1 MVASS
6 LWPRHSQT
14 HHEGIMEGDFCTTDG
29 ARRIK
34 LKIQEY
40 WRDRG
45 YDVAI
50 DLVEEGFVPAMRSGR
65 TDVRSDMVNG
75 LPRRRAVAEAA

>member
-1 MVASS
+1 MS
-6 LWPRHSQT
+6 
-14 HHEGIMEGDFCTTDG
+14 GDYCTDEG

-34 LKIQEY
+34 AKIEEY

-45 YDVAI
+45 YDV
-50 DLVEEGFVPAMRSGR
+50 DVNLVGASFVAAMRSAR

-75 LPRRRAVAEAA
+75 LPRFRKAA

>member
-1 MVASS
+1 
-6 LWPRHSQT
+6 
-14 HHEGIMEGDFCTTDG
+14 MEGDFCTNDG
-29 ARRIK
+29 ARRLK

-45 YDVAI
+45 YDVSV

-75 LPRRRAVAEAA
+75 LPRRRVATEAA

>member
-1 MVASS
+1 MD
-6 LWPRHSQT
+6 H
-14 HHEGIMEGDFCTTDG
+14 DFCNADG

-34 LKIQEY
+34 QRIEEY

-45 YDVAI
+45 YAVDVKLIEA
-50 DLVEEGFVPAMRSGR
+50 GFVAAMRSAR

-75 LPRRRAVAEAA
+75 FPTKRSDNGDHRAVPSRRGLMEVA